1 MTASLSE
8 VISYHRRK
16 SGLTQQ
22 ELAALAGVGK
32 NMIYLLEHGKQSIR
46 LDILLKILTVLNI
59 AIDFQSPLM
68 ASLYEENHNA
78 DS

>member
-1 MTASLSE
+1 MAASLSE

-32 NMIYLLEHGKQSIR
+32 NMIYQLEHGKQSIR

-59 AIDFQSPLM
+59 TIDFQSPLM
-68 ASLYEENHNA
+68 ASLYEENRNA